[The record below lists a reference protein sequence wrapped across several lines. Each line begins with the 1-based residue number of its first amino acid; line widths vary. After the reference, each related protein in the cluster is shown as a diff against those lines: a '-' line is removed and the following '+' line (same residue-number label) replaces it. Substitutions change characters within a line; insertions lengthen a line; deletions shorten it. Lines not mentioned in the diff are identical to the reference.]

1 MVRRLLRLLPVALV
15 LGPWALG
22 LLLPPV
28 LFAREQSSDRFWP
41 QWRGPHWTGVS
52 RNATPPLEWSE
63 SKNIRW
69 KVEIPGRGSATPVV
83 WGDRVFV
90 TTAVPTTVAGAAG
103 HAPLGRTPVAHKY
116 VVMALD
122 RKTGKVVWEHI
133 AKEETP
139 HEASHPENGTWAS
152 ASAAR

>member
-1 MVRRLLRLLPVALV
+1 MV

-69 KVEIPGRGSATPVV
+69 KVEIPGRGSARRLSELARVEGLGPGGDYRVTP
-83 WGDRVFV
+83 
-90 TTAVPTTVAGAAG
+90 AVIEGADGPTLLTQN
-103 HAPLGRTPVAHKY
+103 
-116 VVMALD
+116 
-122 RKTGKVVWEHI
+122 
-133 AKEETP
+133 
-139 HEASHPENGTWAS
+139 PEGES
-152 ASAAR
+152 L